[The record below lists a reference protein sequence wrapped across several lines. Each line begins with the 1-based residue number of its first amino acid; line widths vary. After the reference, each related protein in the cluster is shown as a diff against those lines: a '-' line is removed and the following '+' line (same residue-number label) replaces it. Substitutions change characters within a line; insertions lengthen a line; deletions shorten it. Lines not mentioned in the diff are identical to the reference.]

1 MSRLAGWSVPWRVSD
16 AEELPLS
23 RDAAV
28 AHDYLTY
35 PRKAHASMWKTMSA
49 AWGEDSLSVVIIAH
63 SYCTYHQCVQT
74 RRTTS
79 MQITDTKVIHL
90 HTNILPLFDM

>member
-1 MSRLAGWSVPWRVSD
+1 MRPLAGWSVPWRVSD

-49 AWGEDSLSVVIIAH
+49 AWGEDSFSVVIIAH